1 MTTQPTDLIV
11 GFDTRVLNAA
21 LVAASWTAQRRDRYL
36 IRVDARSP
44 ISVDAAVAPS
54 IFAFGD
60 TAPNAAIG
68 QVRIPEVGWHRT
80 ALRIWEDLSQMT
92 SAVRGLVSPFHRRHA
107 IFVAITTP
115 HHTALSSCDV
125 RWQQSI
131 QEPVAPRQLDTDWSL
146 MGYDLADR
154 FFLSGLSNCGLT
166 SAEYAAIRPTLAPQM
181 NDFALFS
188 RLEDATAF
196 LPSLN
201 QLVPEHAPFYA
212 FGIWRLDKLETGE
225 SGEYGDR

>member
-1 MTTQPTDLIV
+1 MTTQATDFVV
-11 GFDTRVLNAA
+11 GFDARVLDEA
-21 LVAASWTAQRRDRYL
+21 LVAASWTAQRRDQYL

-44 ISVDAAVAPS
+44 ISVDTAVAPS

-60 TAPNAAIG
+60 AAPDASIG
-68 QVRIPEVGWHRT
+68 QVRTPEIGWHRG
-80 ALRIWEDLSQMT
+80 ALRVWEDLSQMT
-92 SAVRGLVSPFHRRHA
+92 SAVRSFVSPIHRRNA
-107 IFVAITTP
+107 IFVAISTP
-115 HHTALSSCDV
+115 SHKALSSCDI
-125 RWQQSI
+125 RWQESI
-131 QEPVAPRQLDTDWSL
+131 REPVAPRQLDADWLL

-166 SAEYAAIRPTLAPQM
+166 ATEYATIRPTLAPQM

-201 QLVPEHAPFYA
+201 LLVPEHAPFYA
-212 FGIWRLDKLETGE
+212 FGIWRNARLET
-225 SGEYGDR
+225 